1 MGLAELQRSCGPTAF
16 RTYPEN
22 VIDPG
27 SCHAYALRQLRQLLR
42 EKSPNL
48 FCAEGVAKVELY
60 YHDAARNQFRSRQ
73 LNDLTELQQKT
84 PCNARLR
91 DTVRACQFV
100 FVGAFSGRDRL
111 YVSQDMLTWLM
122 TILQTM
128 PEFLEFLFPFGKQ
141 LYTYDFQFSSF
152 RHETRLAD
160 HFKSLEITEL
170 GRSGRRFQICY
181 NLKAVESKREDPCWP
196 WSSRQTAVYHSFDVV
211 KIQST
216 WIVVKANDEIRN
228 RLKEVEAAALT
239 KDPGLYSDLKK
250 TFANSLDCHLTV
262 ADWCAENWRW
272 YINWF
277 EIRLEETTARAILNN
292 VSSVAPETAIMP
304 TTTMP
309 QASLSQ
315 PQPVHS
321 RTWTYRPPARVTTTQ
336 SQQQGVHAYAM
347 QNIVPQAPSA
357 QLGAGV
363 MEAEEPPELPPDL
376 DLEKTSSNDTD
387 LKAKAFDIDELQ
399 NTQSMESRASESIL
413 ILKSNITI
421 LQELSAYY
429 EELLKSQDLEQPFR
443 DSINGAVRNFARR
456 ILRIT
461 TDLQGH
467 LGRMQTLVK
476 LAADRKVMV
485 YSLVEYQNMQQTKR
499 FANEAARSAERME
512 GMTQRMEDLT
522 KRTTW
527 ETFIMRVLAVVTVV
541 FLPPTFVSTFMSANI
556 VEYKPENSGITTGS
570 TSLGGV
576 KFFLALT
583 VPIMVAIFGGT
594 GGWIWIEKRYG

>member
-1 MGLAELQRSCGPTAF
+1 
-16 RTYPEN
+16 
-22 VIDPG
+22 
-27 SCHAYALRQLRQLLR
+27 
-42 EKSPNL
+42 
-48 FCAEGVAKVELY
+48 
-60 YHDAARNQFRSRQ
+60 
-73 LNDLTELQQKT
+73 
-84 PCNARLR
+84 
-91 DTVRACQFV
+91 
-100 FVGAFSGRDRL
+100 
-111 YVSQDMLTWLM
+111 
-122 TILQTM
+122 
-128 PEFLEFLFPFGKQ
+128 
-141 LYTYDFQFSSF
+141 
-152 RHETRLAD
+152 
-160 HFKSLEITEL
+160 
-170 GRSGRRFQICY
+170 
-181 NLKAVESKREDPCWP
+181 
-196 WSSRQTAVYHSFDVV
+196 
-211 KIQST
+211 
-216 WIVVKANDEIRN
+216 
-228 RLKEVEAAALT
+228 
-239 KDPGLYSDLKK
+239 
-250 TFANSLDCHLTV
+250 
-262 ADWCAENWRW
+262 
-272 YINWF
+272 
-277 EIRLEETTARAILNN
+277 
-292 VSSVAPETAIMP
+292 
-304 TTTMP
+304 
-309 QASLSQ
+309 
-315 PQPVHS
+315 
-321 RTWTYRPPARVTTTQ
+321 
-336 SQQQGVHAYAM
+336 
-347 QNIVPQAPSA
+347 
-357 QLGAGV
+357 
-363 MEAEEPPELPPDL
+363 
-376 DLEKTSSNDTD
+376 
-387 LKAKAFDIDELQ
+387 
-399 NTQSMESRASESIL
+399 MESRASESIL